1 MIRDSYEGGNDGA
14 LIEHYDMNDI
24 DPDTLRRYRTLFQF
38 RNEGH
43 VWNEVDDKTF
53 LKNLGGY
60 IVDRETG
67 KEGLTMAG
75 LMMFG
80 KGLSVRDRFD
90 NIRMDYIDKTN
101 LIGDSRWSD
110 RLTYEGTWENN
121 RFNFFTRVMPK
132 LTADLKHPF
141 KLEGMDYEKLIITC
155 SRMPR
160 DFSSLIAHVSMVVI
174 RYNILALIKRSDDY
188 ETIGGLFSDI

>member
-1 MIRDSYEGGNDGA
+1 
-14 LIEHYDMNDI
+14 
-24 DPDTLRRYRTLFQF
+24 
-38 RNEGH
+38 
-43 VWNEVDDKTF
+43 
-53 LKNLGGY
+53 
-60 IVDRETG
+60 
-67 KEGLTMAG
+67 MAG

-90 NIRMDYIDKTN
+90 NIRMNYIDKTN

-155 SRMPR
+155 SRMPK
-160 DFSSLIAHVSMVVI
+160 DFSSQIAHVSMVVI

-188 ETIGGLFSDI
+188 ETIGGLFADIYEGVHELTVVEKI